1 MHHFL
6 TNGSPQLT
14 TCTQLYIDKRL
25 YNILRCKPKFF
36 MCTDFDEVYSLQFS
50 PKKGISGKYY
60 AVINANAIS
69 SDLSGDD
76 LIKKFRA

>member
-1 MHHFL
+1 
-6 TNGSPQLT
+6 
-14 TCTQLYIDKRL
+14 
-25 YNILRCKPKFF
+25 
-36 MCTDFDEVYSLQFS
+36 MCTDFDEVYSLYFS

-76 LIKKFRA
+76 LIKKFRAWLDISDLRFDKIKVTCSGHQKFY

>member
-1 MHHFL
+1 M
-6 TNGSPQLT
+6 G
-14 TCTQLYIDKRL
+14 
-25 YNILRCKPKFF
+25 
-36 MCTDFDEVYSLQFS
+36 
-50 PKKGISGKYY
+50 SGKYY